1 MHSLFSLIPPGGS
14 ESGYAAGV
22 GFPLFDLFPK
32 LSERLSRVELGAFPT
47 PVESLRALARELG
60 AGESDPWIKRD
71 DISSEIYGGN
81 KVRTLELLFGQAR
94 ARGHSRVL
102 ATGAFGSNH
111 ALATALHAPRVGL
124 SPGALLF
131 PQPVSE
137 AAFVNL
143 RALAASGAQLH
154 ALPHWSAFPLGLA
167 WTRLRHE
174 ASYVMV
180 PGGAT
185 PLGALGY
192 VSAGLELG
200 RQVAAGL
207 LPAPR
212 RIVVAVGSTCTSAG
226 LLVGLS
232 LAARLRVGLEPATL
246 PRLTSVRV
254 SPWPVTSR
262 LRILHLA
269 ARTAQLLRELG
280 GSEVPRLDSAA
291 LGARFEVDG
300 RYLGPGYGEPSA
312 AGRQAEALWQRLALP
327 ALDGT
332 YSAKS
337 AARLVFGLR
346 AREAG
351 PVLFWS
357 TKSSVPLPIA
367 SAAEASLG
375 RAPLR
380 IRAWLQKAQHVLSRE
395 SARIDF

>member
-1 MHSLFSLIPPGGS
+1 VS
-14 ESGYAAGV
+14 
-22 GFPLFDLFPK
+22 FPLFDLFPS
-32 LSERLSRVELGAFPT
+32 LSQRVARVRLGAFPT
-47 PVESLRALARELG
+47 PVESLAAVARELG
-60 AGESDPWIKRD
+60 AGDADPWIKRD
-71 DISSEIYGGN
+71 DVSSDVYGGN

-94 ARGHSRVL
+94 ALGHSGVL

-124 SPGALLF
+124 TPSALLF
-131 PQPVSE
+131 PQPISE

-143 RALAASGAQLH
+143 RALAASGATLH

-167 WTRLRHE
+167 WTRYKRE
-174 ASYVMV
+174 PRSYVMV

-200 RQVAAGL
+200 RQVAAGQ

-212 RIVVAVGSTCTSAG
+212 RVIVAVGSTCTSAG
-226 LLVGLS
+226 LLVGLA
-232 LAARLRVGLEPATL
+232 LAAHHRIGFQPAAL

-269 ARTAQLLRELG
+269 AKTAQYLRQLV
-280 GSEVPRLDSAA
+280 GSEVPYLDSAA
-291 LGARFEVDG
+291 LGSRFEVDG

-312 AGRQAEALWQRLALP
+312 AGQQAEELWQGLGLP

-332 YSAKS
+332 YSAKA
-337 AARLVFGLR
+337 AARVIAGLR

-357 TKSSVPLPIA
+357 TKSSVPLP
-367 SAAEASLG
+367 SAGSAERSP
-375 RAPLR
+375 RETPLR
-380 IRAWLQKAQHVLSRE
+380 IRTWLLRAQRVLSGPPTR
-395 SARIDF
+395 

>member
-1 MHSLFSLIPPGGS
+1 
-14 ESGYAAGV
+14 
-22 GFPLFDLFPK
+22 
-32 LSERLSRVELGAFPT
+32 
-47 PVESLRALARELG
+47 
-60 AGESDPWIKRD
+60 
-71 DISSEIYGGN
+71 
-81 KVRTLELLFGQAR
+81 
-94 ARGHSRVL
+94 VL

-124 SPGALLF
+124 VPSALLF

-137 AAFVNL
+137 AAFLNL
-143 RALAASGAQLH
+143 RALAESGARLH
-154 ALPHWSAFPLGLA
+154 ALPHWSALPLGLA
-167 WTRLRHE
+167 WVRLRRTP
-174 ASYVMV
+174 APYVMV

-200 RQVAAGL
+200 RQVAAGQ

-212 RIVVAVGSTCTSAG
+212 RVIVAVGSTCTSAG
-226 LLVGLS
+226 LLVGLA
-232 LAARLRVGLEPATL
+232 LAAHFRVGFEPATL
-246 PRLTSVRV
+246 PHLVSVRV

-262 LRILHLA
+262 LRILRLA
-269 ARTAQLLRELG
+269 ARTAHFLRELAG
-280 GSEVPRLDSAA
+280 ETVPALDSAA

-312 AGRQAEALWQRLALP
+312 AGGQAEALWLRLGLP

-332 YSAKS
+332 YSAKA

-357 TKSSVPLPIA
+357 TKSSAPLPVA
-367 SAAEASLG
+367 GADDAPLSAV
-375 RAPLR
+375 PLR
-380 IRAWLQKAQHVLSRE
+380 IRTWLLRAERQFGH
-395 SARIDF
+395 DPGP

>member
-1 MHSLFSLIPPGGS
+1 MS
-14 ESGYAAGV
+14 
-22 GFPLFDLFPK
+22 FPLFELFPK
-32 LSERLSRVELGAFPT
+32 LSRRVARVALGAFPT
-47 PVESLRALARELG
+47 PVESLSALGPELG
-60 AGESDPWIKRD
+60 AEDSDAWIKRD
-71 DISSEIYGGN
+71 DISSDVYGGN
-81 KVRTLELLFGQAR
+81 KVRTLELLLGEAR
-94 ARGHSRVL
+94 ARGHAGVL

-124 SPGALLF
+124 RASALLF

-143 RALAASGAQLH
+143 RALAASGAKLH
-154 ALPHWSAFPLGLA
+154 ALAHWSVFPFGLA
-167 WTRLRHE
+167 WTRLKHE
-174 ASYVMV
+174 PGSFVMV

-200 RQVAAGL
+200 QQIAAGA

-212 RIVVAVGSTCTSAG
+212 RLIVAVGSTCTSAG
-226 LLVGLS
+226 LLVGLA
-232 LAARLRVGLEPATL
+232 LAARFRIGFEPATL
-246 PRLTSVRV
+246 PFLTSVRV

-262 LRILHLA
+262 VRILHLA
-269 ARTAQLLRELG
+269 ARTAHFLRELA
-280 GSEVPRLDSAA
+280 GSEVPRLDSTT

-312 AGRQAEALWQRLALP
+312 AGSQAEALWQRLGLP

-332 YSAKS
+332 YSAKA
-337 AARLVFGLR
+337 AARVVFGLR

-357 TKSSVPLPIA
+357 TKSSVPLPSGGAAQA
-367 SAAEASLG
+367 SPTD
-375 RAPLR
+375 APLR
-380 IRAWLQKAQHVLSRE
+380 IRTWLLRAQQVLGRTPE
-395 SARIDF
+395 H